1 MKSKINTNHEKKIN
15 TRGFGSSFRLHKG
28 VMHFILPDFFSE
40 AKNKFKFL
48 SIKTSNWKFKNW
60 NEKNSFKNHNILD
73 PIRHNSKNSNYLITC
88 QLNFSPVVL
97 DSLL

>member
-1 MKSKINTNHEKKIN
+1 MKSKINTNHEKKFN

-40 AKNKFKFL
+40 ARNKFKFL

-60 NEKNSFKNHNILD
+60 NEKNSFKIIIFWIQYD
-73 PIRHNSKNSNYLITC
+73 IIRKI
-88 QLNFSPVVL
+88 QII
-97 DSLL
+97 

>member
-28 VMHFILPDFFSE
+28 VMHFILPGFFSE

-60 NEKNSFKNHNILD
+60 NEKNSFKIIIFWIQYD
-73 PIRHNSKNSNYLITC
+73 IIRKI
-88 QLNFSPVVL
+88 QII
-97 DSLL
+97 